1 LRHHIDD
8 IFVKY
13 TKYFKANKKK
23 WKLGNMVKPIPISVF
38 ICLQTNLFPIP
49 HSISQKMPITH
60 MDLDSFFVSVECLEN
75 NRLKGKPLL
84 IGGSGDRA
92 VVASCSYEARSF
104 GVHAAMP
111 MQLARKLCPDA
122 IILRG
127 DMDKYTR
134 YSELVTSVI
143 HEQAPVY
150 EKASIDEFYLD
161 LKGMDRFF
169 GCYQWATELKQRI
182 RNETGLAIS
191 FGLSE
196 NKTVSK
202 VATGEIKP
210 NGQLQVEK
218 GREKIFLA
226 PLHVRKIPMVGE
238 KNAFLLK
245 SMGIE
250 KIMTLQ
256 EMPVELMENL
266 MGQTGVS
273 IWKKANGIDHTPV
286 VPYSEKKSISS
297 EETFEKDTI
306 DINKLNSILMSMT
319 EQLGFQLRSSQKL
332 CACVAVKIR
341 YSDFDTHSMQAK
353 IPYTSSDHIL
363 MARVKEL
370 FKKLYNRRLLVRL
383 IGVRLSHLVQGN
395 YQIDLFE
402 DTNSMI
408 NLYQAI
414 DRMKQRFG
422 ADKIQRAIGLD
433 KYKQ

>member
-1 LRHHIDD
+1 
-8 IFVKY
+8 
-13 TKYFKANKKK
+13 
-23 WKLGNMVKPIPISVF
+23 
-38 ICLQTNLFPIP
+38 
-49 HSISQKMPITH
+49 MPITH

-75 NRLKGKPLL
+75 SKLKGKPLL

-104 GVHAAMP
+104 GIHSAMP

-122 IILRG
+122 IIIRG

-143 HEQAPVY
+143 NERAPLY

-161 LKGMDRFF
+161 LCGMDRFF
-169 GCYQWATELKQRI
+169 GCYQWASELKQRI
-182 RNETGLAIS
+182 RNETGLNVS

-202 VATGEIKP
+202 IATGEVKP
-210 NGQLQVEK
+210 NGQMQVEN
-218 GREKIFLA
+218 GNEKTFLA

-250 KIMTLQ
+250 KIHTLQ
-256 EMPVELMENL
+256 EMPIELMENL
-266 MGQTGVS
+266 MGQTGIS
-273 IWKKANGIDHTPV
+273 IWKKANGIDNTPV
-286 VPYSEKKSISS
+286 VPYSERKSISS

-306 DINKLNSILMSMT
+306 DVYKLNAILVGMT
-319 EQLGFQLRSSQKL
+319 EQLGFQLRDSKKL

-341 YSDFDTHSMQAK
+341 YSDFDTHTMQAR
-353 IPYTSSDHIL
+353 IPYTSCDHIL
-363 MARVKEL
+363 IARVKEL

-383 IGVRLSHLVQGN
+383 IGVRFSHLVQGN
-395 YQIDLFE
+395 YQINLFE
-402 DTNSMI
+402 DTSSMI
-408 NLYQAI
+408 SLYQAI

-422 ADKIQRAIGLD
+422 ADKIQRAIGLE
-433 KYKQ
+433 KYKM